1 MDEHRIGCS
10 TSTFRSAPLDD
21 ALDRIAASGVKLVD
35 LWMAPHWCPHFDP
48 VSATPLAKRELR
60 ERFESRGLE
69 LASCRVTSGTF
80 LINDEQGPE
89 IEGRYQRRSL
99 ELAAELGVPFLLV
112 STGRDTWDST
122 FERNARLVA
131 DHLNSLGRDAQAMGV
146 RLGIVCPHVS
156 QLGQFF
162 DRAKRLI
169 AMTDAEYVGVA
180 LDTAHVR
187 LSGGT
192 PVAALEAYGERVVH
206 VHLRDYK
213 EGRYLMTPGDGD
225 IDWAGFFRKLDAIG
239 YGGACTLALE
249 YPGQSVDHHET
260 EYRRALAHVQ
270 AAARSTQTARNQART
285 GAG

>member
-1 MDEHRIGCS
+1 MNEHRIGCS
-10 TSTFRSAPLDD
+10 TSTFRYAPLDD
-21 ALDRIAASGVKLVD
+21 ALDRIAASGVKMVD

-60 ERFESRGLE
+60 ERFQSRGLE
-69 LASCRVTSGTF
+69 PVSCRVTSGTF

-99 ELAAELGVPFLLV
+99 ELAADVGVPLLLV

-131 DHLNSLGRDAQAMGV
+131 DHLNALGKDAQAMGV

-169 AMTDAEYVGVA
+169 AMTDPEYVGVA

-192 PVAALEAYGERVVH
+192 LAAALDAYGRPRGPRPSARLQGRSLPHNAGGRGHRLGHVLPKAGCDRIPGRVH
-206 VHLRDYK
+206 
-213 EGRYLMTPGDGD
+213 
-225 IDWAGFFRKLDAIG
+225 A
-239 YGGACTLALE
+239 
-249 YPGQSVDHHET
+249 
-260 EYRRALAHVQ
+260 RARVSRAK
-270 AAARSTQTARNQART
+270 R
-285 GAG
+285 

>member
-1 MDEHRIGCS
+1 MDERRIGCS
-10 TSTFRSAPLDD
+10 TATFRYAPLDN

-48 VSATPLAKRELR
+48 VSATSLAKRELR
-60 ERFESRGLE
+60 ERFQSRGLE
-69 LASCRVTSGTF
+69 LVSCRVTSGTF
-80 LINDEQGPE
+80 LINDDQGPE

-99 ELAAELGVPFLLV
+99 ELAAELGVPLLLV

-122 FERNARLVA
+122 FEKNARLVA
-131 DHLNSLGRDAQAMGV
+131 DHLNSLGKDAESMGV

-169 AMTDAEYVGVA
+169 AMTDPKYVGVA

-187 LSGGT
+187 LSGAT
-192 PVAALEAYGERVVH
+192 PTAALDFYGDRVVH

-213 EGRYLMTPGDGD
+213 DGRYLVTPGDGD
-225 IDWAGFFRKLDAIG
+225 IDWASFFLGLDRID
-239 YGGACTLALE
+239 YRGACTLALE
-249 YPGQSVDHHET
+249 YPGQSVDYHES
-260 EYRRALAHVQ
+260 EYRRALAHLRSI
-270 AAARSTQTARNQART
+270 ARSDMHSRKS
-285 GAG
+285 

>member
-10 TSTFRSAPLDD
+10 TSTFRYAPLDD
-21 ALDRIAASGVKLVD
+21 ALDRIAASGVKVVD

-60 ERFESRGLE
+60 ERFESRGLQ
-69 LASCRVTSGTF
+69 LVSCRATSGTF

-99 ELAAELGVPFLLV
+99 ELVADLGVRLLLV

-122 FERNARLVA
+122 FERNARVVA
-131 DHLNSLGRDAQAMGV
+131 DHLNSFGRDAQAVGV
-146 RLGIVCPHVS
+146 RLAIVCPHVA

-169 AMTDAEYVGVA
+169 AMTDPEYVGVA

-187 LSGGT
+187 LAGGSLD
-192 PVAALEAYGERVVH
+192 AALEAYGERVVH

-213 EGRYLMTPGDGD
+213 DGRYLVTPGDGD
-225 IDWAGFFRKLDAIG
+225 IDWATLFQRLDAIG
-239 YGGACTLALE
+239 YRGVSTLALE
-249 YPGQSVDHHET
+249 YPGQSVDYHES
-260 EYRRALAHVQ
+260 EYRRALAHVRQ
-270 AAARSTQTARNQART
+270 AARSANSVA
-285 GAG
+285 